1 MFLNLEYREEQ
12 DCQLAGLGMFFGR
25 YVFFWLALDFGLSH
39 FFWPFHET
47 PTLRRTHLLWMPW
60 PDPMNMSLWLWEA
73 QHTPDSGQSFKTWNK
88 TQKNKGATVLIKCAL
103 KHITARFR
111 LGNSE
116 IWNHHFSIAEFLCS
130 TSSHLRVLH
139 ADAAHDFG
147 PTLLMIATHCLVTT
161 SWDG

>member
-12 DCQLAGLGMFFGR
+12 DCQLAGLGMFFGS
-25 YVFFWLALDFGLSH
+25 YVFFG
-39 FFWPFHET
+39 
-47 PTLRRTHLLWMPW
+47 
-60 PDPMNMSLWLWEA
+60 WLWIL
-73 QHTPDSGQSFKTWNK
+73 DSLIFFGRFTKRPHCAEHIFCGCRGRIPWTRASDFERLSIPQILVSHSRHGTKHKKNTW
-88 TQKNKGATVLIKCAL
+88 ATVLIKCAL
-103 KHITARFR
+103 KHITAWFR

-147 PTLLMIATHCLVTT
+147 PALLMIATHCLVTT